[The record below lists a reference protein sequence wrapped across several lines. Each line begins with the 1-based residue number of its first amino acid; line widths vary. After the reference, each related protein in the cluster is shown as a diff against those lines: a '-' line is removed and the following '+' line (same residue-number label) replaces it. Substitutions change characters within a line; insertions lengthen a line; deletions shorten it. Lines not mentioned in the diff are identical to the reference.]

1 MSRFLILPLAISAL
15 RVAAQTST
23 DCNPLNST
31 CADDPALGTTFYDV
45 YNKSV
50 SQFDINYWNVTA
62 GAQLISFDDQNG
74 AALAIDGEGD
84 SVTVK
89 SNFYIFWGTVEI
101 MMKAAS
107 GTGIISTVILLS
119 DDLDEIDWEIMGG
132 NLSTVENNYYGWG
145 NTTQIN
151 SEYPALDGAQDDY
164 HNYTIVW
171 SQEKLQWMLNGNV
184 VREQSY
190 LDPGLYP
197 QTPCRIQFGLWCGG
211 CSKSEGTVQW
221 AGGKADF
228 KDAPFVMNVKS
239 IKVTDGTTNSSSY
252 SYGDHSGLWSSIQIK
267 DGESEAYKHINKLTT
282 VQSAEKDWQG
292 LSIGAKIGIAVG
304 VIGGVLIAVLA
315 WMFLCISQR
324 KKGRVEAAEHEKLW
338 EQQNAELMEY
348 KSMMAQGNFAVSR
361 QSIMMEAKQ
370 DRPRSFLHGGRF

>member
-1 MSRFLILPLAISAL
+1 MSRFLILPLALLAL

-23 DCNPLNST
+23 DCNPLSAN
-31 CADDPALGTTFYDV
+31 CPDDPALGTTFSDA

-50 SQFDINYWNVTA
+50 SEFDINFWNVTA
-62 GAQLISFDDQNG
+62 GTQLISFDDQDG
-74 AALAIDGEGD
+74 AAMAIDKEGD

-101 MMKAAS
+101 MMKAAP

-119 DDLDEIDWEIMGG
+119 DDLDEVDWEVMGG
-132 NLSTVENNYYGWG
+132 NSSTVENNYYGWG

-151 SEYPALDGAQDDY
+151 SQYPALDGAQDDF

-171 SQEKLQWMLNGNV
+171 SQEKIQWMLNGNV
-184 VREQSY
+184 VREQGY
-190 LDPGLYP
+190 LEPGLYP

-211 CSKSEGTVQW
+211 CSENEGTRQW

-228 KDAPFVMNVKS
+228 KGAPYVMNVKS
-239 IKVTDGTTNSSSY
+239 IKITDGTTNSSSY
-252 SYGDHSGLWSSIQIK
+252 SYGDHSGHWSSIQIK
-267 DGESEAYKHINKLTT
+267 EGQSEAYKRINKLSTA
-282 VQSAEKDWQG
+282 QMAEKHWQG
-292 LSIGAKIGIAVG
+292 LSTDAKIGIAVG
-304 VIGGVLIAVLA
+304 VLGGVLVAVIA
-315 WMFLCISQR
+315 WIFFCISQR
-324 KKGRVEAAEHEKLW
+324 KKGRAEAAAHDQAW

-370 DRPRSFLHGGRF
+370 DRPKSFLRGGKF